1 MGGGSLSIVFSAGPL
16 GAHLDAHADFLMFWN
31 PFHFIGDIGV
41 SIGVSFSVKIWFVNV
56 HISVDISGSLHLEGP
71 PFGGNVHVNFY
82 MFGFDIYFGSHPG
95 PPPALTLDKF
105 WDLLSRSSNQPGTG
119 KDTGITLV
127 VQSGYAPEHNKDV
140 TPPPQAPWMVV
151 GGQFKF
157 LVQCRFALKTVQ
169 FKDHPDADWTDV
181 LSGQI
186 PVYSKPMHST
196 QPIESTLQVTVT
208 KVETS
213 ALVSGFTFKPMLKN
227 VPSAQWGQ
235 CTFYLFIFQ
244 DDGVSELSLQMCRE
258 TIQSITLDQ
267 ASYSTDPSRRS
278 MEC

>member
-1 MGGGSLSIVFSAGPL
+1 MFSAGPL
-16 GAHLDAHADFLMFWN
+16 SAHFDARADFLMFWS
-31 PFHFIGDIGV
+31 PFHFVGDIGV
-41 SIGVSFSVKIWFVNV
+41 SIGVSYHGKIGFVNTD
-56 HISVDISGSLHLEGP
+56 ISVDVSGSLHLEGP
-71 PFGGNVHVNFY
+71 PFGGNVHVDFY
-82 MFGFDIYFGSHPG
+82 LFEFDIYFGSHPG
-95 PPPALTLDKF
+95 PPPALTLDEF
-105 WDLLSRSSNQPGTG
+105 WDLLSRSSNQPDTG

-140 TPPPQAPWMVV
+140 TPPPQAPWLVV

-157 LVQCRFALKTVQ
+157 LIQCRFALNTVQ

-181 LSGQI
+181 LLGQI

-196 QPIESTLQVTVT
+196 VPIESTLQVTVT

-235 CTFYLFIFQ
+235 CTFYWFIFQ
-244 DDGVSELSLQMCRE
+244 DNGISELSLQMCRE
-258 TIQSITLDQ
+258 MIRSKILDQ
-267 ASYSTDPSRRS
+267 KACSMDLTRRSRR
-278 MEC
+278 C